1 MTTKYHFDNVYLSN
15 PVEFEDIYIY
25 QIGKRFCDKGEVID
39 SHMQSNLFELTIVK
53 NGSGVVYSNG
63 IGTKVLSGDIY
74 LSLPFD
80 EHKIVSNNEKSL
92 EYDYIAFVVKNETY
106 SNDFGDIIKKI
117 TAKKRVFKDSFLELL
132 IRSSLLEFGTNEIYS
147 YELLSSIFRQMLIRI
162 IRRFLC
168 VGNIEKN
175 VENFNSAKFLC
186 YRMMNYIESNIYTLK
201 NLDELSVYMGYSYNY
216 LSKTFSKTTSTTL
229 KDFFREKKMSLAKQ
243 LILEGEMSIT
253 EISEKLN
260 YSSMY
265 AFSKSFKKCYGVSP
279 KMFQKSKKGS

>member
-80 EHKIVSNNEKSL
+80 EHKIVSNNETSL

-106 SNDFGDIIKKI
+106 SNNFGDIIKKI

-132 IRSSLLEFGTNEIYS
+132 IRCALLEFGTNEIYS

-175 VENFNSAKFLC
+175 MENFNSAKFLC